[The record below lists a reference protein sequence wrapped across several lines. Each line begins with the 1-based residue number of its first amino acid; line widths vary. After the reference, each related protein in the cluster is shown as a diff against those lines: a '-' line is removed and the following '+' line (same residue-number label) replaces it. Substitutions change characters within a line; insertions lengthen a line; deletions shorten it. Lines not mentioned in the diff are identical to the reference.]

1 MANANNLYPNNQNQA
16 GQNQQTQSPPQF
28 HPPQVQPLSAN
39 RITVIVRNAALIFV
53 STLFWVMV
61 AAVALAA
68 AIVGGRLVLYAS
80 QAILKA
86 VGV

>member
-1 MANANNLYPNNQNQA
+1 
-16 GQNQQTQSPPQF
+16 
-28 HPPQVQPLSAN
+28 
-39 RITVIVRNAALIFV
+39 
-53 STLFWVMV
+53 MV